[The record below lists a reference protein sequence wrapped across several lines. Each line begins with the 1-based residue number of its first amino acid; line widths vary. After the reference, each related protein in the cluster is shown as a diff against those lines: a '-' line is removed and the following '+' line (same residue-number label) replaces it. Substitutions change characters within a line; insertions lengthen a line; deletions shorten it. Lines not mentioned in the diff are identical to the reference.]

1 MASML
6 ISWLLGLAQALLCI
20 RLPEDFSKR
29 VVFDTTV
36 HLNSRIN
43 PNTFHKQYLAR
54 SIVETDNHLST
65 VPWLTS

>member
-1 MASML
+1 MEKRRG
-6 ISWLLGLAQALLCI
+6 I
-20 RLPEDFSKR
+20 SKR

-54 SIVETDNHLST
+54 SIVEADNHLST